1 LLTDARAI
9 PQRPEIARVLGHTS
23 LKLDAHQQ
31 LNRLGIDSLMSI
43 ELKNRI
49 VSDLNVVIP
58 VTTFLQGVTFEQLI
72 TLIVEQI

>member
-1 LLTDARAI
+1 
-9 PQRPEIARVLGHTS
+9 VLGHTS